1 MPNIDLSVIKNP
13 AQQRHF
19 IEHLDSTIRKHSN
32 NFTGCSYFDE
42 SGDHINKS
50 SIIIRIDDT
59 DNVLQLKITSTEK
72 DLLKLIE
79 FECPESPKT
88 EEFAHSLITQSL
100 VNTLGAATIKF
111 FRRIQY
117 CYIGEQLDGEYWIK
131 NTRIAPVNP
140 SDPSPLRCDIERY
153 ISLDMEVDA
162 IDEQD
167 AWSIASY
174 KADKLIAKL
183 SLITDVGFYKPTVE
197 HRWFIPEDPNGPSEL
212 RQLGYFGHGPEM
224 TKMPRKGRAC
234 NAGSF
239 EGTMRSTLR
248 YIGDSLKLPIETRK
262 LLSAM
267 ETKPEN
273 QNSAFEN
280 SALLYQ
286 FGLNAGRY
294 SRTVKLS
301 YFVAS
306 IDALCKSE
314 STHNEF
320 GSFLRH
326 YAQSPHSIDH
336 LINYM
341 HGDVRSA
348 HFHAGEFPFGEFNLK
363 KRTTIFQSSIDKITD
378 HRYGEC
384 HKIIRHAITNWAV
397 QLINDATTPSK
408 T

>member
-13 AQQRHF
+13 AQQRYF
-19 IEHLDSTIRKHSN
+19 IEHLDSTLKRHSN
-32 NFTGCSYFDE
+32 NSTGRSYYDE
-42 SGDHINKS
+42 SGDHINES
-50 SIIIRIDDT
+50 SIIINFNNTDD
-59 DNVLQLKITSTEK
+59 VLQLRITAT
-72 DLLKLIE
+72 DNDHLKLIE
-79 FECPESPKT
+79 FQCPESPKT

-100 VNTLGAATIKF
+100 VNTLGIATIKF

-140 SDPSPLRCDIERY
+140 SDLSPSRCDVERY

-167 AWSIASY
+167 AWSIANH

-183 SLITDVGFYKPTVE
+183 SMITDTGLYKPKLE

-212 RQLGYFGHGPEM
+212 RQLGYFGHGPEIS
-224 TKMPRKGRAC
+224 KMPRKGKVC

-239 EGTMRSTLR
+239 EGSMRSTMR
-248 YIGDSLKLPIETRK
+248 CIGDSLKLPVETRK

-267 ETKPEN
+267 ETKSAS

-280 SALLYQ
+280 SAFLYQ

-306 IDALCKSE
+306 IDALCKAE
-314 STHNEF
+314 SIHNEF
-320 GSFLRH
+320 GKFLRH
-326 YAQSPHSIDH
+326 YAQPSHSIDH
-336 LINYM
+336 LINFM

-348 HFHAGEFPFGEFNLK
+348 HFHAGEFPFGEFRLK
-363 KRTTIFQSSIDKITD
+363 KPTTIFKSSIDKITD
-378 HRYGEC
+378 HRYDEC
-384 HKIIRHAITNWAV
+384 HRIIRHAITNWAV
-397 QLINDATTPSK
+397 LLINDATPTIK